1 MLYSGCVRVPAA
13 IPADSGTR
21 ASDDSWR
28 STIALDKRSA
38 KSFIRINDRIR
49 AREIRV
55 IDENGE
61 QLGILPPFEAL
72 KIARERGL
80 DLVEV
85 SPTAVPPV
93 CRIQDYGRF
102 LYEKEKSE
110 RAARKK
116 QKVITIKEVKFSVT
130 VDEHDYQTKKNQAVR
145 FLAEGDKVKASL
157 RFRGRQMAHRELGY
171 NIINRLIQDIGEA
184 GIVEFM
190 PRMEGTILHA
200 ILAPSKKQEAPKPKP
215 AVPQQQAA
223 PRPPAPPGPVNFR
236 LFDSQRGRPLSGGFP
251 ALQSLYDQSSRVC
264 WPHAS
269 NSLAGNPPRLRRS
282 CAPPAFLRCT
292 SCPWHRSVCNR
303 PALPHQRRPAPH
315 QSHERAATVARRKT
329 GALYHHRLD
338 RRRRQSASLDRSHPG
353 WCGEGSSAHI
363 FAARRQARRT

>member
-1 MLYSGCVRVPAA
+1 LRRPNSPEE
-13 IPADSGTR
+13 
-21 ASDDSWR
+21 

-85 SPTAVPPV
+85 SPNAIPPV

-116 QKVITIKEVKFSVT
+116 QKVIVVKEVKFSVT
-130 VDEHDYQTKKNQAVR
+130 VDEHDYQTKKNQAVK
-145 FLAEGDKVKASL
+145 FLAGGDKVKASL
-157 RFRGRQMAHRELGY
+157 RFRGRQMAHRDLGY
-171 NIINRLIQDIGEA
+171 NIINRLIQDIGEV
-184 GIVEFM
+184 GVVEFM

-200 ILAPSKKQEAPKPKP
+200 ILAPSKRAEAQKPKP
-215 AVPQQQAA
+215 PQVQQAQP
-223 PRPPAPPGPVNFR
+223 PRPPVP
-236 LFDSQRGRPLSGGFP
+236 
-251 ALQSLYDQSSRVC
+251 
-264 WPHAS
+264 
-269 NSLAGNPPRLRRS
+269 
-282 CAPPAFLRCT
+282 
-292 SCPWHRSVCNR
+292 
-303 PALPHQRRPAPH
+303 
-315 QSHERAATVARRKT
+315 
-329 GALYHHRLD
+329 
-338 RRRRQSASLDRSHPG
+338 
-353 WCGEGSSAHI
+353 
-363 FAARRQARRT
+363 QAQ